1 MAETKSRKKN
11 EQEATPRIYTSACP
25 VAPERTLPPSLH
37 HSPRLSICPTCCRGA
52 PSLQRRSSLSL
63 MASPPRVER
72 GRVERGRECSTP
84 EWRSDNTEEQ
94 HSPPPAVCGGS
105 HALLTTHTHTAD
117 NTQGYSSL
125 SLSLSLSLSVCLSP
139 SHTPNELCTRCHI
152 TPTTRHTSPP
162 SPLSLS
168 PLFSRCLPPSSLL
181 LGASSPQHHPAL
193 STSSPLSLS
202 DSGKLPRRATASLL
216 LLLKKKLARL
226 ICTAAPSCMSHHYT
240 VAELFY
246 YSNLDNK
253 HNKQD
258 LIELSS
264 DKGVDHVDGDAMNTS
279 EQLVPDIRPRRNNVD
294 NRSIRSSYTERL
306 NKFLSSIIHR
316 PSSIMNDPS
325 SIHHSSSIINNSS
338 SILHH
343 LSAMIH
349 HQ

>member
-1 MAETKSRKKN
+1 ML
-11 EQEATPRIYTSACP
+11 Y
-25 VAPERTLPPSLH
+25 
-37 HSPRLSICPTCCRGA
+37 SPHIHT
-52 PSLQRRSSLSL
+52 Q
-63 MASPPRVER
+63 
-72 GRVERGRECSTP
+72 
-84 EWRSDNTEEQ
+84 Q
-94 HSPPPAVCGGS
+94 
-105 HALLTTHTHTAD
+105 TTHRAIP
-117 NTQGYSSL
+117 L
-125 SLSLSLSLSVCLSP
+125 SLSLSLSSLLSLPASF
-139 SHTPNELCTRCHI
+139 
-152 TPTTRHTSPP
+152 
-162 SPLSLS
+162 LS
-168 PLFSRCLPPSSLL
+168 PLGCILPSAPPSTLHFITPLPIRFRYAPPQS
-181 LGASSPQHHPAL
+181 GRFSSASAE
-193 STSSPLSLS
+193 
-202 DSGKLPRRATASLL
+202 
-216 LLLKKKLARL
+216 KKLARL
-226 ICTAAPSCMSHHYT
+226 IRTAAPSCMSHHYT